1 MRRVK
6 CDNCGK
12 VYDGDKRDFCPE
24 CGRRAPQEE
33 TGGNTGHFQFST
45 PPAQEPEAS
54 FPGPDMTIPSRRSG
68 GALLLRVLIVIGL
81 AVCAVLIAW
90 GVVRYQ
96 SRDRGPIPSVAENT
110 DTFAVGGLTVSV
122 DGVSWV
128 DLDRSSRLW
137 WADFD
142 LLAVDV
148 TVTGGDSLDWDYPT
162 GEIYL
167 ALDGGHYLP
176 PLEDSTALEMLS
188 ELGMTAIT
196 TYDLLWQ
203 DPLEGKLLFYVPRGF
218 DSATLCLEER
228 TGRDEKER
236 VEAIHTYSLT
246 LPAREEAAP

>member
-1 MRRVK
+1 MRKIR

-12 VYDGDKRDFCPE
+12 VYDGDARDFCPS
-24 CGRRAPQEE
+24 CGRRTPREDA
-33 TGGNTGHFQFST
+33 GGNTGHFQFHESPSPAPEGPEPVT
-45 PPAQEPEAS
+45 EPPV
-54 FPGPDMTIPSRRSG
+54 RRG
-68 GALLLRVLIVIGL
+68 GGVLLLRVLIVIGL
-81 AVCAVLIAW
+81 AVCALLIAW

-96 SRDRGPIPSVAENT
+96 TRDSGPIPFVAEDT

-128 DLDRSSRLW
+128 ELDRSSRLW

-176 PLEDSTALEMLS
+176 PLEDSTALDMLS
-188 ELGMTAIT
+188 ELGVEAIT
-196 TYDLLWQ
+196 AYDLLWQ
-203 DPLEGKLLFYVPRGF
+203 DPLEGKLLFYVPKGF
-218 DSATLCLEER
+218 DSAVLCLEER
-228 TGRDEKER
+228 TGRDETER
-236 VEAIHTYSLT
+236 VTAIHTYAVA
-246 LPAREEAAP
+246 LPAREEEAP